1 MSQFMIMPRC
11 PEGDQGGTSPCLF
24 MGPKTVD
31 VFRSTPNFPSPTIL
45 PAQHHHS
52 ILSTNDKGLGLFA
65 THDLKVTD
73 LILAERPL
81 LLVPSRVQDN
91 LNGESGSKYCG
102 GCPEEWEAI
111 ILFVSGG
118 MCPKQQAAF
127 AKLENDLPG
136 GYGPITGVAASN
148 GFGS

>member
-1 MSQFMIMPRC
+1 MIMPRC

-31 VFRSTPNFPSPTIL
+31 VFLSTPNFPSPIIL
-45 PAQHHHS
+45 PTQPHHS

-73 LILAERPL
+73 LFLAKRPL

-91 LNGESGSKYCG
+91 LNGESGPEYCG

-111 ILFVSGG
+111 I
-118 MCPKQQAAF
+118 
-127 AKLENDLPG
+127 
-136 GYGPITGVAASN
+136 
-148 GFGS
+148 